1 MYQYWTALPQF
12 LGFGKLVTDKAQA
25 NVNHGYVV
33 DTTLTDA
40 QRTELAQI
48 RVAYGSASTDANIAA
63 EARSIGRSLVVFTDN
78 HGEAMVQANGDFN
91 LTFADCDTNVFG
103 GGKHCAKDD
112 KVGTSN
118 IVSTVDYPD
127 FRGKHF
133 PVKSNSLAVTWT
145 WGGYKEVTIEPG
157 ELDQFK
163 YIVFHALD
171 RDGFCAQTLP
181 GSVSLHPVLSSWDAL
196 WTVGANDP
204 IESVDFLID
213 SGEGIIVGQS
223 GGGSINDGK
232 QFGIGVPTFFTGTS
246 TTDRDF
252 RRLNGSIEE
261 CQAWIRVSNSLLG
274 ILNVLATAHD
284 DEGDIGFDRIID
296 FSSSASYQLTFR
308 WSLITW
314 AGKNGI
320 SPSDALKGTV
330 GTGANNIFDKVT
342 AVYGWN
348 QASQTWLGF
357 FPAGVSVPG
366 ANDLTAL
373 TNGSAYWIAIK
384 GPDGVTWTIGTNVN

>member
-1 MYQYWTALPQF
+1 L
-12 LGFGKLVTDKAQA
+12 
-25 NVNHGYVV
+25 
-33 DTTLTDA
+33 
-40 QRTELAQI
+40 I
-48 RVAYGSASTDANIAA
+48 SASSAWSSFFFSV
-63 EARSIGRSLVVFTDN
+63 EGRFELGARL
-78 HGEAMVQANGDFN
+78 
-91 LTFADCDTNVFG
+91 
-103 GGKHCAKDD
+103 
-112 KVGTSN
+112 
-118 IVSTVDYPD
+118 
-127 FRGKHF
+127 
-133 PVKSNSLAVTWT
+133 LA
-145 WGGYKEVTIEPG
+145 
-157 ELDQFK
+157 
-163 YIVFHALD
+163 VFHALD

-181 GSVSLHPVLSSWDAL
+181 GSVSLHPVLTSWDATN
-196 WTVGANDP
+196 TVGANDP
-204 IESVDFLID
+204 NESVDFLID

-223 GGGSINDGK
+223 GGGTINDGK
-232 QFGIGVPTFFTGTS
+232 QFATGVTTFYTGAS
-246 TTDRDF
+246 TTDKDF
-252 RRLNGSIEE
+252 ARSHGSTEE

-284 DEGDIGFDRIID
+284 DEGDIGFDRIVD

-314 AGKNGI
+314 AGKDGI

-373 TNGSAYWIAIK
+373 KNGSAYWIAIK
-384 GPDGVTWTIGTNVN
+384 GPDAVTWTIGTNLN